1 MLWADR
7 VSDGGSWAILAR
19 DFRRKPSRVGRA
31 KEERGPVET
40 DAHRSSNSNKGLY
53 YLKFI
58 EAVVHLKKAK
68 FRSEEWGAPHQSA
81 IQPYCHL
88 SPAASQA

>member
-40 DAHRSSNSNKGLY
+40 DAAAGIRKERGFPLQ
-53 YLKFI
+53 L
-58 EAVVHLKKAK
+58 EKASHK
-68 FRSEEWGAPHQSA
+68 A
-81 IQPYCHL
+81 L
-88 SPAASQA
+88 SFFTVPTGPATATRVFTI